1 MLDAEKKRK
10 GRRSTIL
17 TGTGLNEIEE
27 ENIEKK
33 TLLGGQM
40 FSTIT
45 KFFQK
50 KKKSIE
56 KELEMPEVLI
66 LEDITYENEVK
77 KSKTKDT
84 KETKSTLTFG
94 K

>member
-1 MLDAEKKRK
+1 
-10 GRRSTIL
+10 
-17 TGTGLNEIEE
+17 
-27 ENIEKK
+27 
-33 TLLGGQM
+33 M

-45 KFFQK
+45 KFFQTK
-50 KKKSIE
+50 KKAAEEALDIPKI
-56 KELEMPEVLI
+56 LI
-66 LEDITYENEVK
+66 LEDITYENEVE

>member
-1 MLDAEKKRK
+1 
-10 GRRSTIL
+10 
-17 TGTGLNEIEE
+17 
-27 ENIEKK
+27 
-33 TLLGGQM
+33 M

-50 KKKSIE
+50 KKKAAEEAIDIP
-56 KELEMPEVLI
+56 KVLI
-66 LEDITYENEVK
+66 LEDITYENEVE

>member
-1 MLDAEKKRK
+1 
-10 GRRSTIL
+10 
-17 TGTGLNEIEE
+17 
-27 ENIEKK
+27 
-33 TLLGGQM
+33 M

-50 KKKSIE
+50 KKKLIE
-56 KELEMPEVLI
+56 KELAMPEILI
-66 LEDITYENEVK
+66 LEDITYENEVQ

>member
-1 MLDAEKKRK
+1 
-10 GRRSTIL
+10 
-17 TGTGLNEIEE
+17 
-27 ENIEKK
+27 
-33 TLLGGQM
+33 M

-50 KKKSIE
+50 KKKAIE
-56 KELEMPEVLI
+56 EELEFPDILI
-66 LEDITYENEVK
+66 LEDITYENEVEQ
-77 KSKTKDT
+77 SKIKDT

>member
-1 MLDAEKKRK
+1 
-10 GRRSTIL
+10 
-17 TGTGLNEIEE
+17 
-27 ENIEKK
+27 
-33 TLLGGQM
+33 M
-40 FSTIT
+40 FSTIA

-50 KKKSIE
+50 KKKQ
-56 KELEMPEVLI
+56 LEEEIAPSEVLI
-66 LEDITYENEVK
+66 LEDITYENEVE